1 MGCANS
7 KLNEAALS
15 ALVVSQNWDGA
26 MNHMDEA
33 STAEVFYQDPEDE
46 NRTALMQGE
55 YVWGWSG
62 GVMKGELLGGSSAH
76 ILGARFASGS
86 TEYPRA
92 GGVCWIR
99 GGG

>member
-1 MGCANS
+1 MGCTNS

-26 MNHMDEA
+26 MNHMDEC

-55 YVWGWSG
+55 LDW
-62 GVMKGELLGGSSAH
+62 A
-76 ILGARFASGS
+76 
-86 TEYPRA
+86 
-92 GGVCWIR
+92 
-99 GGG
+99 